1 MEQHCYFKSDS
12 QRLLAAVHLPEAAIE
27 RQPLA
32 LVYLHGWAGYR
43 IGPHQMFTK
52 MARRAEE
59 LGFCS
64 LRFDFRGR
72 GDSEGDTQQTTL
84 TTMIADTV
92 SAIKFVLCETGLER
106 VALIGD
112 CSGSEVAIG
121 AGPLHPAVAAQV
133 LWSAPIV
140 AGDRAASDRAK
151 HKTVLAQYA
160 RKLFRRE
167 TWAKLVSGRLQAGQ
181 IARVIGGGGKG
192 AGEQGVASDKDI
204 DWLDRFVSF
213 RGERLFVY
221 GGNDPTTAASVAH
234 YEALCREAGRDFNQ
248 IIIPGANHA
257 FYSVAWENQVI
268 DASLQWLKS
277 RAMAEAPTHANA

>member
-1 MEQHCYFKSDS
+1 MEQHCYFNSEGR
-12 QRLLAAVHLPEAAIE
+12 RLLAVTHLSDASIE
-27 RQPLA
+27 RQPVA

-59 LGFCS
+59 AGFCS

-72 GDSEGDTQQTTL
+72 GDSEGDTQTTTL
-84 TTMIADTV
+84 TTMIEDTIH
-92 SAIKFVLCETGLER
+92 AIDFLVCQTGVER

-121 AGPLHPAVAAQV
+121 AGPLHPAVVAQV

-140 AGDRAASDRAK
+140 AGDRAGTDRAK
-151 HKTVLAQYA
+151 KKTMLAQYG

-167 TWAKLVSGRLQAGQ
+167 TWAKLVGGRLQVGQ
-181 IARVIGGGGKG
+181 IAKVIGGGGKG
-192 AGEQGVASDKDI
+192 AGEQGAASDKDI
-204 DWLDRFVSF
+204 DWLKRFVSF
-213 RGERLFVY
+213 QGERLFIY
-221 GGNDPTTAASVAH
+221 GGNDPTTAASVTH
-234 YEALCREAGRDFNQ
+234 YEGLCKEAGRDFTKV
-248 IIIPGANHA
+248 IIPGANHA

-268 DASLQWLKS
+268 DASLEWLKS
-277 RAMAEAPTHANA
+277 RAAAEAHAHADA

>member
-1 MEQHCYFKSDS
+1 MEQHCYFNSDDC
-12 QRLLAAVHLPEAAIE
+12 RLLAVTHFPDEGIE

-59 LGFCS
+59 MGFCS

-72 GDSEGDTQQTTL
+72 GDSEGETKQTTL

-92 SAIKFVLCETGLER
+92 NAINFVLCQTGLER

-140 AGDRAASDRAK
+140 AGDRGVSDRAK
-151 HKTVLAQYA
+151 KKTVLAQYG

-167 TWAKLVSGRLQAGQ
+167 TWAKLMGGKLQAGQ
-181 IARVIGGGGKG
+181 IAKVIGGGGKG
-192 AGEQGVASDKDI
+192 AGEQGAASDKDI
-204 DWLDRFVSF
+204 NWLDRFVSF
-213 RGERLFVY
+213 QGERLFIY

-234 YEALCREAGRDFNQ
+234 YEALCSEARRDFNKV
-248 IIIPGANHA
+248 IIRGANHA

-268 DASLQWLKS
+268 EASLEWLKT
-277 RAMAEAPTHANA
+277 RATAEAPAHADA

>member
-1 MEQHCYFKSDS
+1 MEQHCYFNSDGH
-12 QRLLAAVHLPEAAIE
+12 RLLAVTHLPDEQTE

-59 LGFCS
+59 MGFCS
-64 LRFDFRGR
+64 LRFDFGGR
-72 GDSEGDTQQTTL
+72 GDSEGDTQKTTL

-92 SAIKFVLCETGLER
+92 KAIDFVLCQTGIER

-121 AGPLHPAVAAQV
+121 AGPLHPAIAAQV

-140 AGDRAASDRAK
+140 AGDRASTDRAK
-151 HKTVLAQYA
+151 KKTMLAQYG

-167 TWAKLVSGRLQAGQ
+167 TWAKLVGGKLQPGQ
-181 IARVIGGGGKG
+181 IAKVIGGGGKG
-192 AGEQGVASDKDI
+192 AGEQGAASDKDI

-213 RGERLFVY
+213 RGERLFIY

-234 YEALCREAGRDFNQ
+234 YDALCREARREFNKV
-248 IIIPGANHA
+248 IIPGANHA
-257 FYSVAWENQVI
+257 FYSLAWENQVI
-268 DASLQWLKS
+268 DASLEWLKI
-277 RAMAEAPTHANA
+277 RAAAEAHTHVDA